1 MIQFDPTVFASPQT
15 ITLASTLVL
24 SETAGPEVID
34 GPGANLVTVS
44 GNNAVE
50 VFSVTS
56 GVTASLSGLTISGG
70 LATQGGG
77 LSVVGGTVSLTKV
90 AVINNQ
96 AVGAHGA
103 SRPSP
108 GGSGLGGGIYLN
120 GGSLTLTDDTIASN
134 VAHGGDGGGGIDS
147 S

>member
-1 MIQFDPTVFASPQT
+1 M
-15 ITLASTLVL
+15 L

-34 GPGANLVTVS
+34 GPGASLVTVS
-44 GNNAVE
+44 GDDAVE

-56 GVTASLSGLTISGG
+56 GVTASLTGLTISDG

-96 AVGAHGA
+96 AVGASGGDGGVRPRR
-103 SRPSP
+103 SRR
-108 GGSGLGGGIYLN
+108 LGGGIYLREE
-120 GGSLTLTDDTIASN
+120 A
-134 VAHGGDGGGGIDS
+134 
-147 S
+147 